1 MSPQTSFLKGAW
13 HTHIICGRRRGSS
26 RHSTEEAEAD
36 GRSIPDRFQ
45 IADVTSNDGPN
56 RITPTL
62 SGNIM
67 RNPGTVNNFKQAI
80 LRVLEAP

>member
-13 HTHIICGRRRGSS
+13 HTHIICSRRLGSS
-26 RHSTEEAEAD
+26 RHSREAEA
-36 GRSIPDRFQ
+36 GERIPDRSQ
-45 IADVTSNDGPN
+45 IADVTSNNGPN

-67 RNPGTVNNFKQAI
+67 RNPGTVNNLKQVI
-80 LRVLEAP
+80 FRVLEAP